1 MFALVDCNNFYASCE
16 RAFNPSLNGKPVVV
30 LSNNDGCV
38 IARSNEAK
46 ALGIKMGAPAFK
58 IAGFLQANQVAVF
71 SSNYVLYGD
80 MSQRVMNTLGEFTPE
95 IEIYS
100 IDEAFLNLAGLPV
113 DLEEYARAIRRT
125 VLKNTGIPVSVGI
138 GPTKVL
144 AKAANYYAKKIPE
157 NKGAFVLDSRAKIEE
172 SLKKLAVDEVW
183 GIGRQY
189 ATLLASFNVKTAWD
203 FLQMPDSWVQKRMTI
218 VGLRIKKELEGISC
232 LEMELMSPAK
242 KAICTSRSFGES
254 QTELEPIKEAVATF
268 AARCAYKL
276 RKQRTCAGVLMVFI
290 HTNGFKKNEPQY
302 AQNFACRLP
311 VATNSSLEL
320 IKYALYLLQA
330 IYREG
335 YRYKK
340 AGVLVT
346 EIVPEDQSQGSLF
359 DQVDREKHTAVM
371 KTMDRINAKYGW
383 NTLKIAAQG
392 SGVKWKLRQERLSQC
407 YTTRWNEILTV
418 RV

>member
-1 MFALVDCNNFYASCE
+1 MFALADCNNFYASCE
-16 RAFNPSLNGKPVVV
+16 RVFNPALNGKPVVI

-46 ALGIKMGAPAFK
+46 ALGIKMGEPAFK
-58 IAGFLQANQVAVF
+58 IAAFLQMNQVMVF

-80 MSQRVMNTLGEFTPE
+80 MSQRVMSNLGQFTPE

-100 IDEAFLNLAGLPV
+100 IDEAFLNLKGLPV
-113 DLEEYARAIRRT
+113 DLEEYARTIRKT

-144 AKAANYYAKKIPE
+144 AKAANYFAKKVPE
-157 NKGAFVLDSRAKIEE
+157 NNGTFILDSQAKIDQ
-172 SLKKLAVDEVW
+172 SLKKLAIDEVW

-189 ATLLASFNVKTAWD
+189 ASRLTAINVKTAWD
-203 FLQMPDSWVQKRMTI
+203 FTQMTDPWVQKNMTI

-232 LEMELMSPAK
+232 LEMELIAPAK
-242 KAICTSRSFGES
+242 KAICTSRSFGEA
-254 QTELEPIKEAVATF
+254 QTGLEPIKEAVATF
-268 AARCAYKL
+268 TGKCASKL
-276 RKQRTCAGVLMVFI
+276 RKQKTCAKMLMVFV
-290 HTNGFKKNEPQY
+290 HTNGFNKNEPQY
-302 AQNFACRLP
+302 AQNFVCKLP

-320 IKYALYLLQA
+320 IKYALCALEA

-346 EIVPEDQSQGSLF
+346 EIVPEDQVQGSLF
-359 DQVDREKHTAVM
+359 DQVDREKQAET
-371 KTMDRINAKYGW
+371 
-383 NTLKIAAQG
+383 
-392 SGVKWKLRQERLSQC
+392 
-407 YTTRWNEILTV
+407 
-418 RV
+418 